1 MDWNIMTH
9 SRSEIQLIIAAD
21 LMKLFIDRQIQHF
34 IAQREANR

>member
-34 IAQREANR
+34 IENRSHR